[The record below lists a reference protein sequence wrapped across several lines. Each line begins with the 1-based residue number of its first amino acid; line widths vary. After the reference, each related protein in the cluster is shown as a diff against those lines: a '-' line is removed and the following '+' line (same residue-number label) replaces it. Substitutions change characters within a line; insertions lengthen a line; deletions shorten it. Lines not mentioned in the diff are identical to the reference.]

1 MKKKELI
8 NEKYGIEKKWR
19 AEKNGVYFYIEDIK
33 VLNHNLK
40 CKEETIEIQ
49 RRRLER
55 AYEVLE
61 EDGYSLKEINEMLN
75 R

>member
-1 MKKKELI
+1 MAKTKEDL
-8 NEKYGIEKKWR
+8 
-19 AEKNGVYFYIEDIK
+19 IEDIK

-49 RRRLER
+49 RRRLEKVCDFLITKDYSKENIR
-55 AYEVLE
+55 EILKLPE
-61 EDGYSLKEINEMLN
+61 E

>member
-1 MKKKELI
+1 MAKTKADLL
-8 NEKYGIEKKWR
+8 
-19 AEKNGVYFYIEDIK
+19 EDIK

-49 RRRLER
+49 RRRLEK

-61 EDGYSLKEINEMLN
+61 GDGYSLDRINKMLKLPEEK
-75 R
+75 

>member
-1 MKKKELI
+1 MSKTKADL
-8 NEKYGIEKKWR
+8 
-19 AEKNGVYFYIEDIK
+19 IEDVK
-33 VLNHNLK
+33 VLKHNLK

-61 EDGYSLKEINEMLN
+61 EDGYSLKEINEMLKLPEEK
-75 R
+75 

>member
-1 MKKKELI
+1 MAKTKADL
-8 NEKYGIEKKWR
+8 
-19 AEKNGVYFYIEDIK
+19 IEDIK
-33 VLNHNLK
+33 VLKHNLK

-61 EDGYSLKEINEMLN
+61 GDGYSLDRINKMLKLPEEK
-75 R
+75 

>member
-1 MKKKELI
+1 MAKTKADL
-8 NEKYGIEKKWR
+8 
-19 AEKNGVYFYIEDIK
+19 IEDIK
-33 VLNHNLK
+33 VLKHNIK

-61 EDGYSLKEINEMLN
+61 GDGYSLDTINELLKLPEEK
-75 R
+75 

>member
-1 MKKKELI
+1 MSKTKADLL
-8 NEKYGIEKKWR
+8 
-19 AEKNGVYFYIEDIK
+19 EDIK

-61 EDGYSLKEINEMLN
+61 GDGYSLDTINEMLKLPEEK
-75 R
+75 